1 MSEGPKLY
9 NNKPKKAHLK
19 QFQDQQVFASAA
31 PSSSTMHSSTPPPP
45 PPPQLPKESFAR
57 RYKFLWPMLLAVNL
71 GVGAYLFMRTKK
83 KETDVEEEITTAV
96 SSVAQTTA
104 TEKPMP
110 QPAITEPVKMRE
122 LISEEQQRE
131 AFKWILEEKRK
142 VKPNNPEE
150 KKRIDEEKALLK
162 QFIRAKSLPTF

>member
-1 MSEGPKLY
+1 
-9 NNKPKKAHLK
+9 
-19 QFQDQQVFASAA
+19 
-31 PSSSTMHSSTPPPP
+31 
-45 PPPQLPKESFAR
+45 
-57 RYKFLWPMLLAVNL
+57 
-71 GVGAYLFMRTKK
+71 MRTKK

-96 SSVAQTTA
+96 STVAQTTA

-122 LISEEQQRE
+122 PISEEQQLE